1 MYQLTNST
9 SILRLEDNALIP
21 ADECNSDY
29 IIYLQ
34 WLEEGNEP
42 KPDPGVKPY
51 TWAQAIEKRDKA
63 LTASDW
69 TMIPGCTVDQHAW
82 AVYRQILRDI
92 PQTFANCDPIGI
104 IWPEKPSTAG
114 PNTKPKEDAFEPV
127 ETPANVVAEHEA
139 EVVTV
144 EEVAPSPALAAA
156 TATEPVQVLDPE
168 SDLAPETDSLAVSKS
183 VTSPVESTVATEP
196 ATATIDTTEV
206 K

>member
-1 MYQLTNST
+1 MYQLTDSS

-21 ADECNSDY
+21 ADEINADY
-29 IIYLQ
+29 VIYLQ
-34 WLEEGNEP
+34 WLAEGNEP

-51 TWAQAIEKRDKA
+51 TWDQAIEKRDKT
-63 LTASDW
+63 LRDSDW

-82 AVYRQILRDI
+82 AVYRQVLRDI

-114 PNTKPKEDAFEPV
+114 PNTKPKEEAPEPV

-139 EVVTV
+139 ETAPV
-144 EEVAPSPALAAA
+144 EEVSSTANAPVVAA
-156 TATEPVQVLDPE
+156 E
-168 SDLAPETDSLAVSKS
+168 ETVS
-183 VTSPVESTVATEP
+183 
-196 ATATIDTTEV
+196 ATIDTTES

>member
-9 SILRLEDNALIP
+9 SILRLEDNSLIP

-51 TWAQAIEKRDKA
+51 TWEQAIEKRDKA

-82 AVYRQILRDI
+82 AVYRQVLRDI

-114 PNTKPKEDAFEPV
+114 PNTKPKEEAPEPV

-144 EEVAPSPALAAA
+144 KEVAPFPALK
-156 TATEPVQVLDPE
+156 PVDV
-168 SDLAPETDSLAVSKS
+168 V
-183 VTSPVESTVATEP
+183 VATEDTETS
-196 ATATIDTTEV
+196 AVEGIVLAVDISTIASAETVSATIDITET

>member
-9 SILRLEDNALIP
+9 SILRLEDNSLIP

-51 TWAQAIEKRDKA
+51 TWEQAIEKRDKA

-82 AVYRQILRDI
+82 AVYRQVLRDI

-114 PNTKPKEDAFEPV
+114 PNTKPKEEAPEPV

-144 EEVAPSPALAAA
+144 EEVAPFSALK
-156 TATEPVQVLDPE
+156 PVDV
-168 SDLAPETDSLAVSKS
+168 V
-183 VTSPVESTVATEP
+183 VATEDTETS
-196 ATATIDTTEV
+196 AVEGIVLAVDISTIASAETVSATIDITET

>member
-9 SILRLEDNALIP
+9 SILRLEDNSLIP

-51 TWAQAIEKRDKA
+51 TWEQAIEKRDKA

-82 AVYRQILRDI
+82 AVYRQVLRDI

-114 PNTKPKEDAFEPV
+114 PNTKPKEEAPEPV

-139 EVVTV
+139 GVVTV
-144 EEVAPSPALAAA
+144 KEVAPFPALK
-156 TATEPVQVLDPE
+156 PVDV
-168 SDLAPETDSLAVSKS
+168 V
-183 VTSPVESTVATEP
+183 VATEDTETS
-196 ATATIDTTEV
+196 AVEGIVLAVDISTIASAETVSATIDITET

>member
-1 MYQLTNST
+1 MYQLTDST
-9 SILRLEDNALIP
+9 SILRLEDSALIP

-51 TWAQAIEKRDKA
+51 TWEQAIEKRDKA

-82 AVYRQILRDI
+82 AVYRQVLRDI

-114 PNTKPKEDAFEPV
+114 PNTKLKEETLEPV

-139 EVVTV
+139 EAAAV
-144 EEVAPSPALAAA
+144 EEVTPL
-156 TATEPVQVLDPE
+156 
-168 SDLAPETDSLAVSKS
+168 
-183 VTSPVESTVATEP
+183 PVESTVATEP

>member
-9 SILRLEDNALIP
+9 SILRLEDNSLIP

-51 TWAQAIEKRDKA
+51 TWEQAIEKRDKA

-82 AVYRQILRDI
+82 AVYRQVLRDI

-114 PNTKPKEDAFEPV
+114 PNTKPKEEAPEPV

-144 EEVAPSPALAAA
+144 EEVAPFPALK
-156 TATEPVQVLDPE
+156 PVDV
-168 SDLAPETDSLAVSKS
+168 V
-183 VTSPVESTVATEP
+183 VATEDTET
-196 ATATIDTTEV
+196 AAVEGIVLAVDISTIASAETVSATIDITET